1 MQSDDELFS
10 ALYETIKQS
19 EAAKTVDVP
28 TRVKFVQEAYNAI
41 KNEHKD
47 DENLNVILEL
57 HDSLMPSVANI
68 IIEGKDIQIRNMKLF
83 NLLLKFC
90 YTFAV
95 YPKTN
100 GNVRMAFSFDGLKK
114 RRA

>member
-1 MQSDDELFS
+1 MQNDDELFS
-10 ALYETIKQS
+10 ALYEAIKRS
-19 EAAKTVDVP
+19 EAAKIVDVP

-41 KNEHKD
+41 TNEHKN
-47 DENLNVILEL
+47 DENLNIRLEL

-68 IIEGKDIQIRNMKLF
+68 MIEGKDIQIRNMKLF

-90 YTFAV
+90 YTFEV

-100 GNVRMAFSFDGLKK
+100 GNVFMAFRFDGLKK
-114 RRA
+114 RSV